1 MNMNLN
7 LKLFI
12 SSAIILLLID
22 SIYLWGFS
30 TYFSKL
36 IQTIQKQPLVM
47 NYLGVVICYILLII
61 GLNYFVLQNNSLKT
75 KDKIKNAFI
84 LGIVIYGVY
93 DSTNHAIFNKWDLK
107 TLLLDTIWGGI
118 LLSLTTY
125 ISLQLNN

>member
-1 MNMNLN
+1 MININ

-36 IQTIQKQPLVM
+36 IQTIQKEPFVM

-93 DSTNHAIFNKWDLK
+93 DSTNHAIFNKWDFK

-125 ISLQLNN
+125 FSIKLNN

>member
-1 MNMNLN
+1 MNLN

-36 IQTIQKQPLVM
+36 IKTIQKQPLVM

>member
-7 LKLFI
+7 LKLFL

-36 IQTIQKQPLVM
+36 IKTIQKQPLVM

-84 LGIVIYGVY
+84 LGIIIYGIY
-93 DSTNHAIFNKWDLK
+93 DSTNYAIFNKWDLK

-125 ISLQLNN
+125 ISIKLNN

>member
-1 MNMNLN
+1 
-7 LKLFI
+7 
-12 SSAIILLLID
+12 
-22 SIYLWGFS
+22 
-30 TYFSKL
+30 
-36 IQTIQKQPLVM
+36 M

-93 DSTNHAIFNKWDLK
+93 DSTNHAIFNKWDFK
-107 TLLLDTIWGGI
+107 TLLIDTIWGGI

-125 ISLQLNN
+125 FSIKLNN

>member
-36 IQTIQKQPLVM
+36 IKTIQKQPLVM
-47 NYLGVVICYILLII
+47 NYLGAVICYILLII

>member
-1 MNMNLN
+1 MIYIS

-36 IQTIQKQPLVM
+36 IKTIQKQPLVM

-84 LGIVIYGVY
+84 LGIIIYGIY
-93 DSTNHAIFNKWDLK
+93 DSTNYAIFNKWDLK

-125 ISLQLNN
+125 ISIKLNN

>member
-1 MNMNLN
+1 MIYIS

-36 IQTIQKQPLVM
+36 IKTIQKQPLVM
-47 NYLGVVICYILLII
+47 NYLGAVICYILLII

-84 LGIVIYGVY
+84 LGIIIYGIY
-93 DSTNHAIFNKWDLK
+93 DSTNYAIFNKWDLK

-125 ISLQLNN
+125 ISIKLNN